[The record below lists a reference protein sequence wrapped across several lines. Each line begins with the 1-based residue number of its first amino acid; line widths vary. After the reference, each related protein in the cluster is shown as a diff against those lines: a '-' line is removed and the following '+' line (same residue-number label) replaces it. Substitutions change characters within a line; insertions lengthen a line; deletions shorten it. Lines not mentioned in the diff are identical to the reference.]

1 MSIDAMKHALVTG
14 ASRGIGAQFVRTLTE
29 RGWTALGT
37 ARQPDADHLVALDV
51 GDPGSIEQLAT
62 TLAGRVPQLDLLVN
76 CAGINSKSNRP
87 HSMESSLRFG
97 QLEQDSLLNQFRV
110 NSIGPVLV
118 AQALADLLRKAPAAK
133 VLNVSSWLGSITIKK
148 TGGNYGYAASKAA
161 LNMMNKALAEDLRA
175 DGIVCANFNPG
186 WVQTDMGGEK
196 AKLTPEQS
204 VAGMLDTLDGLG
216 LEDTGSFVQW
226 DGSAHPW

>member
-1 MSIDAMKHALVTG
+1 MKYALVTG
-14 ASRGIGAQFVRTLTE
+14 ASRGIGAQFVRSLTD

-37 ARQPDADHLVALDV
+37 ARDPSRLPDVDHLVALDV
-51 GDPGSIEQLAT
+51 GDPSSIDRLASA
-62 TLAGRVPQLDLLVN
+62 LCERVPQLDLLVN

-97 QLEQDSLLNQFRV
+97 ELEQSSLLNQFRI

-118 AQALADLLRKAPAAK
+118 TQALAELLRKAPAAK

-175 DGIVCANFNPG
+175 DGIVSANFNPG
-186 WVQTDMGGEK
+186 WVQTDMGGQK
-196 AKLTPEQS
+196 AKLTPEES
-204 VAGMLDTLDGLG
+204 VGGMLDTLEQLTI
-216 LEDTGSFVQW
+216 EDTGSFMQW
-226 DGSAHPW
+226 DGSVHPW